1 MLNFLVYLPWLTL
14 CLFPGVPSLIKPKD
28 LMQGKLFQRCTHI
41 LYCSVLSLGSNV
53 KTWRMSKPDMGS
65 IFHINNQTNTEAS
78 ILVYKFRPEKTGFN
92 MYAEYTQ
99 LQLTFLALH
108 SWELPS
114 FRMKNWGK
122 KTCKVHH
129 CFTSR
134 ASLYAIIAI

>member
-1 MLNFLVYLPWLTL
+1 MKYSGHRKLLCEFSKLSKLNAFNL
-14 CLFPGVPSLIKPKD
+14 
-28 LMQGKLFQRCTHI
+28 
-41 LYCSVLSLGSNV
+41 LGYY
-53 KTWRMSKPDMGS
+53 
-65 IFHINNQTNTEAS
+65 TNTDAS

-134 ASLYAIIAI
+134 ASLYAIIEI